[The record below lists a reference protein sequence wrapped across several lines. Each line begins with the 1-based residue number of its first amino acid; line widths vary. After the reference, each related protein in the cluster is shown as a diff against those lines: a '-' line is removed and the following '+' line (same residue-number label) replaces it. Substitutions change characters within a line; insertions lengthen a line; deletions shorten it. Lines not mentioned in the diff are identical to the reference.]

1 MSGGFDD
8 PRGILR
14 VLEQRARRRFGQH
27 FLSDQGIVD
36 RIVRRSGVGPGDRV
50 LEIGPGLG
58 ILTHALDRAGVA
70 LTAVEL
76 DRDLADHIGRVFPD
90 VRLIQGD
97 ALAQDWAVLLGGE
110 PHVVVANLPYNVGT
124 RVVLQ
129 LLAYPELFPRIV
141 VMLQREVVDRLL
153 APPGSRT
160 YGALS
165 VVAQARAKLAFL
177 LAVPPGSFHPP
188 PKVESSVIRL
198 EPYSAPQ
205 VGAASPRDFDRVV
218 RAAFSQRRK
227 VVLNSLGGLYGRER
241 AAAALDQAGIDPRE
255 RAERIDL
262 DGYRR
267 LAAALHP
274 PESVP

>member
-27 FLSDQGIVD
+27 FLCDQGIVD
-36 RIVRRSGVGPGDRV
+36 RIVRRAGVGPGDRV

-58 ILTHALDRAGVA
+58 ILTHALQGAGVA

-76 DRDLADHIGRVFPD
+76 DRDLAEHVGRVFPD

-97 ALAQDWAVLLGGE
+97 ALAQDWSVVLGGE
-110 PHVVVANLPYNVGT
+110 PHTVVANLPYNVGT

-129 LLAYPELFPRIV
+129 LLDHPALFPRIV

-165 VVAQARAKLAFL
+165 VVAQARAQISFL

-188 PKVESSVIRL
+188 PKVDSSVVRL
-198 EPYSAPQ
+198 EPYPAPQ
-205 VGAASPRDFDRVV
+205 VGGVAPRDFDRVV

-227 VVLNSLGGLYGRER
+227 VVVNSLGSLYGREP
-241 AAAALDQAGIDPRE
+241 AAQALAQAGIDPRD

-262 DGYRR
+262 DGFRR
-267 LAAALHP
+267 LAAALHGAAP
-274 PESVP
+274 QP